1 MVLKKTGPNCS
12 TAKLIVDWGGDF
24 PVVQII
30 FTEELNISVLYLLR
44 IHNLNPHFSTMP
56 LFNFSKTIFLFSIAL
71 LQRLPLTIS
80 FYYYVL
86 SYSIRSF
93 YTLFYTQSQSTFYLL
108 CLSLISLWLYLS
120 FLLHWLPIT
129 ISIFYY
135 CVSLSSLSLSV
146 VIVSFFHSFFYLAP
160 FGPFTPSHCRL
171 ESCIFC
177 CFWTPKIGIPNT

>member
-44 IHNLNPHFSTMP
+44 IHNLNPYFSTMP

-80 FYYYVL
+80 FYYYVSLFSPPLSLVSFFHLTFLFL

-108 CLSLISLWLYLS
+108 CLSLISL
-120 FLLHWLPIT
+120 
-129 ISIFYY
+129 
-135 CVSLSSLSLSV
+135 
-146 VIVSFFHSFFYLAP
+146 
-160 FGPFTPSHCRL
+160 
-171 ESCIFC
+171 
-177 CFWTPKIGIPNT
+177 